1 MQWVKSRNQ
10 ANWPLGPLGGRKWSI
25 VSAHG
30 LGAVLPS
37 RPAPTKKML
46 APLSVAESSS
56 ARKAVLLP
64 LSSQLAAR
72 LSRPSSHIPLAKV
85 TAAIVSL
92 ELIATVLPSCS
103 TSLPP
108 KAHSNG

>member
-1 MQWVKSRNQ
+1 MQWLKSRNH
-10 ANWPLGPLGGRKWSI
+10 ANWPLGPLGSRKWSI

-30 LGAVLPS
+30 LGVVLPS

-56 ARKAVLLP
+56 AKKAVLLP

-72 LSRPSSHIPLAKV
+72 LSRPSSHLPLANL
-85 TAAIVSL
+85 TAAIVSG
-92 ELIATVLPSCS
+92 ELMATVLPSS
-103 TSLPP
+103 VTSLPP
-108 KAHSNG
+108 CAHSSL